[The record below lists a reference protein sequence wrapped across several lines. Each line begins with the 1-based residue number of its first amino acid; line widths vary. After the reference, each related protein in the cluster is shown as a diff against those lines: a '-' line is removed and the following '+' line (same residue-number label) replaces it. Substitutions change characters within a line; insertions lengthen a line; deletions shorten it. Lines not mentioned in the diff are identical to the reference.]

1 MRPMMRGLV
10 VPLDFP
16 TTPASDRGR
25 TERATRRPSAPIG
38 PELPPGAARRATAS
52 VAHVSPCSI
61 VSLRGILS
69 VYAADMSSDFSRVKF
84 YADNLKSIYTG
95 FRI

>member
-1 MRPMMRGLV
+1 MRV

-25 TERATRRPSAPIG
+25 TERATRRQSAPIG
-38 PELPPGAARRATAS
+38 QELPPGAARRATAS
-52 VAHVSPCSI
+52 VAHVSPCI
-61 VSLRGILS
+61 VALRRILS
-69 VYAADMSSDFSRVKF
+69 GYAADMSSNFFRVKF
-84 YADNLKSIYTG
+84 YADNLKLKSIYTG